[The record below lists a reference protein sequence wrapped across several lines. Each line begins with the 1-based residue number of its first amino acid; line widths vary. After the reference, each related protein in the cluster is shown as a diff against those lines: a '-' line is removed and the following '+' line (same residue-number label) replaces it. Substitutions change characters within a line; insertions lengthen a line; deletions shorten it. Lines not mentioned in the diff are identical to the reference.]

1 MNAGER
7 LERTIEIDGRTVSVE
22 RFVRMLDDARYDRLL
37 VGSDGRIF
45 SDFCTA
51 IVPLQEMAER
61 LVLEDDET
69 VSKDDVARIEEAGLS
84 KPRSTSIPEAL
95 SELFVQLRFRF
106 GSFLLNRLSEAE
118 KRTTLDRMD
127 VAEAKRMESERRRVV
142 ERMVF
147 EIRSRIGFCDEFG
160 DSPNANPSILASLM
174 RMKRNGD
181 FGYSVSKGALE
192 RESNAT
198 ELLVGILARSTS
210 SKFLSKWQAKSL
222 VELGIVGADEFSE
235 ILKESGDERDWESF
249 EEDLTGLFET
259 ESIGIEIETAMKIA
273 RPRFDEI
280 LGL

>member
-1 MNAGER
+1 MNAGAR

-37 VGSDGRIF
+37 VRSDGRIF
-45 SDFCTA
+45 SDFCSA
-51 IVPLQEMAER
+51 VVPLQEMAER
-61 LVLEDDET
+61 LVLENDGI
-69 VSKDDVARIEEAGLS
+69 VSKDDVARIEDAGLS

-106 GSFLLNRLSEAE
+106 GSFLLDRLSEAE

-142 ERMVF
+142 KRMVF
-147 EIRSRIGFCDEFG
+147 EIRRRTGFRDVFG
-160 DSPNANPSILASLM
+160 DSAKTDPSILASLM
-174 RMKRNGD
+174 RMKNDGE

-235 ILKESGDERDWESF
+235 ILKNSGDERDWESF

-259 ESIGIEIETAMKIA
+259 ESVEIEIETAMKIA
-273 RPRFDEI
+273 RSRFDEI